1 MARNMTFK
9 RVRPSDLDFRSL
21 GTSAP
26 RETEAEKEAKQ
37 KAIDA
42 WLKDNEIKR
51 IKLNSGE

>member
-26 RETEAEKEAKQ
+26 RETEADREAKQ
-37 KAIDA
+37 KAIDE
-42 WLKDNEIKR
+42 WLKVNQIKR
-51 IKLNSGE
+51 VEKG